1 MSERREGGRERE
13 GEREGGRKGERVKER
28 EKEGEGEREGEERDF
43 EILHRR
49 LCRWRKGLWNAKE
62 YGHPPEAVKDRE
74 WTSPQSL

>member
-1 MSERREGGRERE
+1 M
-13 GEREGGRKGERVKER
+13 KER